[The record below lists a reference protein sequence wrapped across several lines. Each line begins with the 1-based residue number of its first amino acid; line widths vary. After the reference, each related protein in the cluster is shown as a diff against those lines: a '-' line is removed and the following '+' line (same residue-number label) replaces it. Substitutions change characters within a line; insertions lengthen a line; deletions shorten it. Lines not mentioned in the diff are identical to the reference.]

1 MSEENI
7 IPLKLRVENNFDSE
21 ADLLKC
27 WYKILAIS
35 SNIKLTKF
43 EIALLVEIKIKGKGV
58 ISIDVKNQIK
68 ESLSTSIPSI
78 NNSISRL
85 KGLELITKEDTLTK
99 ELNHN
104 FTNPT
109 LIFLK
114 YGIN

>member
-7 IPLKLRVENNFDSE
+7 IPLKLRVENNFSSE
-21 ADLLKC
+21 IELLKS
-27 WYKILAIS
+27 WYKILSIS

-43 EIALLVEIKIKGKGV
+43 EISLLAEIKLKGKGE
-58 ISIDVKNQIK
+58 INIDVKNQIK
-68 ESLSTSIPSI
+68 ISLSTSLASI
-78 NNSISRL
+78 NNSVSHL
-85 KGLELITKEDTLTK
+85 KKLDLITKDDKLTK